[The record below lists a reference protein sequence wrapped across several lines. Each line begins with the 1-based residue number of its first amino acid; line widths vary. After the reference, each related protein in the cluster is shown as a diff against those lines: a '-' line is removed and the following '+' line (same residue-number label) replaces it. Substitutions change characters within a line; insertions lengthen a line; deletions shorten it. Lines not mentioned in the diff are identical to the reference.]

1 MNKEWVGGHN
11 TAISWQAS
19 HVEHHI
25 TGREQGR
32 VIGGELLDRVAS
44 ADGIGWGALL
54 CAPFV
59 GSFLGVVVRRL
70 PEGRPIGWVR
80 SRCECCG
87 VVLRV
92 RDLVPLYSWFAG
104 GRRCR
109 YCGHRLG
116 WFYPAIELSAVAVAL
131 IALAADGGQRTWL
144 DCLLGWW
151 LLALGWI
158 DIRRWLLPDALTL
171 PLVIAGLTATAVVE
185 PEQLSDRA
193 LGAALG
199 YLSLRMVS
207 LLYRVLRG
215 REGLGHGDA
224 KLLSAS
230 GAWVGAIALPQV
242 VLGAAV
248 SALSA
253 AACLRLAG
261 VRLGAHSALPFGP
274 FLALA
279 TWLIWLLGPF
289 FT

>member
-1 MNKEWVGGHN
+1 
-11 TAISWQAS
+11 
-19 HVEHHI
+19 
-25 TGREQGR
+25 
-32 VIGGELLDRVAS
+32 VIGAEMLDRLAG
-44 ADGIGWGALL
+44 ADAREWGALI

-70 PEGRPIGWVR
+70 PEGRPVGWVR
-80 SRCECCG
+80 SRCEYCG

-92 RDLVPLYSWFAG
+92 RDLVPLYSWLAAG
-104 GRRCR
+104 GRCR
-109 YCGHRLG
+109 YCGHPLG
-116 WFYPAIELSAVAVAL
+116 WFYPGIELLAVAVAL
-131 IALAADGGQRTWL
+131 AALAADGGEGTWL
-144 DCLLGWW
+144 DCFLGWW

-171 PLVIAGLTATAVVE
+171 PLVIAGLAAAAAFD
-185 PEQLSDRA
+185 PEQLTDRA
-193 LGAALG
+193 LGATLG
-199 YLSLRMVS
+199 YLSLRAVA

-224 KLLSAS
+224 KLLAAS

-253 AACLRLAG
+253 AACLRLVG

-279 TWLIWLLGPF
+279 TWLMWLLGPF
-289 FT
+289 FM

>member
-1 MNKEWVGGHN
+1 
-11 TAISWQAS
+11 
-19 HVEHHI
+19 
-25 TGREQGR
+25 
-32 VIGGELLDRVAS
+32 VIGAELLDRVAG
-44 ADGIGWGALL
+44 AGATGWGVLL

-70 PEGRPIGWVR
+70 SEGRWIAWGR
-80 SRCECCG
+80 SRCEYCG
-87 VVLRV
+87 AVLRV
-92 RDLVPLYSWFAG
+92 RDLVPLYSWLAAG
-104 GRRCR
+104 GRCC
-109 YCGHRLG
+109 YCGHPLG
-116 WFYPAIELSAVAVAL
+116 WFYPGIELSALAVAL
-131 IALAADGGQRTWL
+131 AALAADGGGGACL
-144 DCLLGWW
+144 DCLFGWW

-158 DIRRWLLPDALTL
+158 DARRWLLPDALTL
-171 PLVIAGLTATAVVE
+171 PLLVAGLAAAAAFD
-185 PEQLSDRA
+185 PEQLTDRA

-199 YLSLRMVS
+199 YLSLRVVA

-224 KLLSAS
+224 KLLAAS
-230 GAWVGAIALPQV
+230 GAWVGAMALPQL

-274 FLALA
+274 FLALM

-289 FT
+289 FI